1 MKKEIASHLLEIGAV
16 FLQPN
21 DPFTWSSGMKS
32 PIYCDNRLT
41 LSYPKVRQTIA
52 AGLEELIKEHFPTV
66 EVIAGTATAGI
77 AHAAWVS
84 DRMDLPMCYVRS
96 KAKGHGKGNQIEGK
110 AEKGQKVVVVEDL
123 ISTGGSAITCVEA
136 LREAG
141 CEVLGI
147 VSIFTYELE
156 AGKEKL
162 EAANVA
168 SYSLSDYSALTE
180 VAAEKGIIG
189 QAETKNYKS
198 GVKIQLTKLG
208 SQRNTKK
215 RRLRGNAVVFFIS
228 LLKLHAKSV

>member
-1 MKKEIASHLLEIGAV
+1 
-16 FLQPN
+16 
-21 DPFTWSSGMKS
+21 MKS

-41 LSYPKVRQTIA
+41 LSYPKVRQAIA

-84 DRMDLPMCYVRS
+84 FIVWIYQCATYVVKQKVTVKGTKSKEKLKRS
-96 KAKGHGKGNQIEGK
+96 
-110 AEKGQKVVVVEDL
+110 KVVVVEDL

-162 EAANVA
+162 EATNVA

-180 VAAEKGIIG
+180 VA
-189 QAETKNYKS
+189 
-198 GVKIQLTKLG
+198 
-208 SQRNTKK
+208 K
-215 RRLRGNAVVFFIS
+215 RKRYDWTS
-228 LLKLHAKSV
+228 